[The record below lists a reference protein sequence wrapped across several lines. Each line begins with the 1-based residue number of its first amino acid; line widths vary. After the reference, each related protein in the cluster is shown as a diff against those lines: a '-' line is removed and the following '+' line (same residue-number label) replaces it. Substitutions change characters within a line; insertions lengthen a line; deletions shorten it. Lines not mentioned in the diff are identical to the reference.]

1 MKIVSFILIILP
13 VLINVAFITLLE
25 RKVLRLSQY
34 RLGPN
39 KVRLIGILQ
48 PIADAVKLF
57 RNQIIVTFSRNLS
70 LFFISPLLRVF
81 FVTLLW
87 ALAPLIT
94 NYHVYLYTRILILVI
109 IRFGVYPLLLAG

>member
-1 MKIVSFILIILP
+1 MGILIFIKIVSFVLIILP

-25 RKVLRLSQY
+25 RKVLRLSQF

-39 KVRLIGILQ
+39 KVRIIGILQ

-70 LFFISPLLRVF
+70 LFFISPILISC
-81 FVTLLW
+81 W
-87 ALAPLIT
+87 CDIMSALF
-94 NYHVYLYTRILILVI
+94 RQILILSSCSLI
-109 IRFGVYPLLLAG
+109 D